1 MRTKSLFFTAVI
13 AMLAIFTSSCE
24 KDGST
29 DLNTPAP
36 LTFTILLVDDNGKYL
51 VNADNTEWVKENIT
65 ITYNNDT
72 YYLNAENQYTMPFYT
87 YERIPNALYFG
98 LFFGN
103 NFNGEFTINYND
115 GTHDRIAFDVKNY
128 ISSNRSIK
136 IYLNGDKIKNK
147 NITIVKP
154 ADFLEKMQNAE

>member
-1 MRTKSLFFTAVI
+1 
-13 AMLAIFTSSCE
+13 
-24 KDGST
+24 
-29 DLNTPAP
+29 
-36 LTFTILLVDDNGKYL
+36 
-51 VNADNTEWVKENIT
+51 
-65 ITYNNDT
+65 
-72 YYLNAENQYTMPFYT
+72 MPFYT